1 MEFSPI
7 SDWAAIQAVP
17 QCWYAAFIP
26 LLSTNSLRDVV
37 HALNDP
43 ADAVVR
49 REPVLALEN
58 LAITAAAL
66 EDALFE
72 AVDVARDL
80 GSDAGLRA
88 QRGNGHDGREHTA
101 ELVDARLRG
110 GVAEQRAVVRVQD
123 VHGEIGVRRRQLRD
137 QLLAVRL
144 VDAVPEREAALVQ
157 LRNRVGDTGRSGT
170 AHLRGT
176 RRTLPQNCICGGRGG
191 RCPRAALG
199 QLPGARRLDSPLRLL
214 VDVLEHLLG
223 QVRVEGVE
231 VIDRPRNAVEGD
243 TLEPSLAH
251 DARDVD
257 LTLRVVTL
265 GGVVEELTHG
275 VGRVDR
281 EQRRGAERE
290 PRLAPD
296 AAALALVPDVVEE
309 GLEGRRRGR
318 GERSALRAGEGDELL
333 QRRGELEL
341 RGSAHGDG

>member
-1 MEFSPI
+1 M
-7 SDWAAIQAVP
+7 
-17 QCWYAAFIP
+17 
-26 LLSTNSLRDVV
+26 L
-37 HALNDP
+37 
-43 ADAVVR
+43 
-49 REPVLALEN
+49 
-58 LAITAAAL
+58 
-66 EDALFE
+66 
-72 AVDVARDL
+72 
-80 GSDAGLRA
+80 
-88 QRGNGHDGREHTA
+88 
-101 ELVDARLRG
+101 
-110 GVAEQRAVVRVQD
+110 
-123 VHGEIGVRRRQLRD
+123 
-137 QLLAVRL
+137 
-144 VDAVPEREAALVQ
+144 
-157 LRNRVGDTGRSGT
+157 
-170 AHLRGT
+170 
-176 RRTLPQNCICGGRGG
+176 ICGGRGE

-243 TLEPSLAH
+243 TLEPRLAH
-251 DARDVD
+251 DGRNVD
-257 LTLRVVTL
+257 LALRVVAL

-318 GERSALRAGEGDELL
+318 GERSALRAREGDELL